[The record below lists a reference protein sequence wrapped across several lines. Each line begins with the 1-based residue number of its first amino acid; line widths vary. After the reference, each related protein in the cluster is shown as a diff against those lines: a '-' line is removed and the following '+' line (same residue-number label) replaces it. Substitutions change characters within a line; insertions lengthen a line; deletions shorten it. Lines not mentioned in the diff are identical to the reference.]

1 MTYELGLQEWLSFF
15 EVRIKQIRQRQQRQR
30 SACIFHKWWVFP
42 RVVGVHG
49 LRVRGLGLLFPR
61 PECTLTDQL
70 CRSLK
75 RVQNKEEDVSGGR
88 TEAGHCASSSRKA
101 GEHRWLLRAW
111 LCICSGRFPHP
122 PGWTLSTGA
131 GGRCLQQ
138 FNGKKKKKGHSS
150 SGVTSSPSQCPVKW
164 ESLFMFY
171 RGSNWDSEPGL
182 SSSNAQ
188 KPFTFHFPAHH
199 WHSY

>member
-1 MTYELGLQEWLSFF
+1 M
-15 EVRIKQIRQRQQRQR
+15 
-30 SACIFHKWWVFP
+30 
-42 RVVGVHG
+42 
-49 LRVRGLGLLFPR
+49 RVRGLGLLFPR

-138 FNGKKKKKGHSS
+138 FNGKKKKKRPLQLWSNI
-150 SGVTSSPSQCPVKW
+150 K
-164 ESLFMFY
+164 SLTVPCEVGIIVY
-171 RGSNWDSEPGL
+171 VLQRQQLRLRTRSVQL
-182 SSSNAQ
+182 
-188 KPFTFHFPAHH
+188 
-199 WHSY
+199 